1 MVAKREVLQHPN
13 DIDAIILVFFVQRF
27 QDLHL
32 FQSLPMEPN
41 QWQKLILIAPLA
53 RMSCYF

>member
-41 QWQKLILIAPLA
+41 Q
-53 RMSCYF
+53 